1 MAASSI
7 RRCATP
13 RRGAI
18 AFTIIRMAEKRSTLG
33 DTAFHSRNCGRRRV
47 AWNDLFAL
55 RGLRADGI
63 AADLTALGALGK
75 GIGSIDVAAP
85 VPDIAAHVVKPVAV
99 RGKGTDRRSSCE
111 SVRGVI
117 AVWKSPVQRFSM
129 KRPHGRSSLPPIR
142 RKFPFCLRG
151 KALLG
156 PRIIGIRILPS
167 DVDHR
172 MIFTTRNAAAGAFG
186 MRSPG
191 TMLTYRANQAGH
203 WLAENQRPG
212 SQNLCRRFGRAGRD
226 LLFHLFPIEIAL
238 GDEGQHP
245 TKRNAPSVRIS
256 GSVFK
261 AVNFNESVQGL
272 ERS

>member
-7 RRCATP
+7 WRRATP

-18 AFTIIRMAEKRSTLG
+18 SFTVIRMAEKRSALG

-99 RGKGTDRRSSCE
+99 RGKGTDRLSSCE
-111 SVRGVI
+111 SVRGVT

-129 KRPHGRSSLPPIR
+129 KRPHGRLAASNTPQVPILPPWEGASRPTHHRHSDPPKRCGPQDDFHYPQCCCRGFRDAITR
-142 RKFPFCLRG
+142 HHADISRKSG
-151 KALLG
+151 
-156 PRIIGIRILPS
+156 
-167 DVDHR
+167 
-172 MIFTTRNAAAGAFG
+172 
-186 MRSPG
+186 
-191 TMLTYRANQAGH
+191 
-203 WLAENQRPG
+203 RPLV
-212 SQNLCRRFGRAGRD
+212 S
-226 LLFHLFPIEIAL
+226 
-238 GDEGQHP
+238 
-245 TKRNAPSVRIS
+245 
-256 GSVFK
+256 
-261 AVNFNESVQGL
+261 
-272 ERS
+272 